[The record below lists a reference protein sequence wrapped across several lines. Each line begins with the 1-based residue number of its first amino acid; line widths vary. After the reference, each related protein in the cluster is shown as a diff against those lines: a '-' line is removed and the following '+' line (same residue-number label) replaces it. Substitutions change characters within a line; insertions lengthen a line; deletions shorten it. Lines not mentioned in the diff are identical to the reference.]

1 MRAWHGE
8 RLKPEFMSGK
18 LEVLD
23 PRRQGG
29 MRWRCSQKATS
40 KPRPREPRD
49 LAGEFGPGPRDNW
62 KPLRGLTQW
71 KKMMSLN
78 EE

>member
-1 MRAWHGE
+1 MA
-8 RLKPEFMSGK
+8 S
-18 LEVLD
+18 
-23 PRRQGG
+23 
-29 MRWRCSQKATS
+29 WRCWILEGRVECGGDAVRKATS

-49 LAGEFGPGPRDNW
+49 LDGGFGPGPRDNW

>member
-1 MRAWHGE
+1 ME
-8 RLKPEFMSGK
+8 C
-18 LEVLD
+18 
-23 PRRQGG
+23 GG
-29 MRWRCSQKATS
+29 DAVRKATS

-49 LAGEFGPGPRDNW
+49 LDGGFGPGPRDNW